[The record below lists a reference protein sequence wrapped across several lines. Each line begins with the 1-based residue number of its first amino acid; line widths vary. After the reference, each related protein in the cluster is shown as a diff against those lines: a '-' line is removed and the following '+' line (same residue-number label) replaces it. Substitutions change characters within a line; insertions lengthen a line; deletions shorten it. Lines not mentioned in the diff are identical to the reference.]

1 MDTIQAINIKND
13 TIPMICGEAMM
24 SEHIPKLR
32 NVQQIR
38 DYRLIAPM
46 AVTQTSELWF
56 TANKFGELCTLKAYR
71 TPKNVEYIED
81 VMMIE
86 CANIVPVIEYFIENG
101 MFIEISPYY
110 RNGSITGTV
119 PEEKIR
125 NNVLPGIISAI
136 ETLHKAGIVHN
147 DIKPENIFWNDNGET
162 VLLGDYGSISY
173 ENERPDSFTP
183 AYTDPFVLNGENCSK
198 RTDWFSVG
206 LTLASICNGKPLI
219 AENTVSEVIDYWTRP
234 VHFNG
239 GSTEFKR
246 LVNGMINIEK
256 NRRLGPKAAKKWCK
270 GEVFGGEARQTERK
284 QKKTAKTLTVRF
296 EEPIFVAVDIAGLIE
311 GIKTHWNEAVFL
323 FQQGEFDR
331 FLIQFDVRWSELCVK
346 YHKHTYPEIALFQLS
361 MDLLGDEGFIWRGR
375 EYSDLIELEDVWYGS
390 EKGAEDVLTFLQRG
404 QVEYYLKRKN
414 ANETQINY
422 ASDINKMSRN
432 HPEEAV
438 SQLFI
443 SLSGD
448 KAFHMGDIIFYATE
462 DIVQYLYENY
472 EQLDDV
478 VDSLMN
484 NRKFEAWLTF
494 LGMGRL
500 LDEIRKKCKI

>member
-1 MDTIQAINIKND
+1 MDTIQAINIKNE
-13 TIPMICGEAMM
+13 TIPLICGEAVL
-24 SEHIPKLR
+24 SEQIPKLK
-32 NVQQIR
+32 NVRQIR

-46 AVTQTSELWF
+46 AVTQSSELWF
-56 TANKFGELCTLKAYR
+56 AADKFGELRTLKAYR
-71 TPKNVEYIED
+71 TAKNAEYIED
-81 VMMIE
+81 IMMIE
-86 CANIVPVIEYFIENG
+86 CASLVPVIEYFKENDL
-101 MFIEISPYY
+101 FIEISPYY
-110 RNGSITGTV
+110 RNGSITGRV
-119 PEEKIR
+119 SEDKIK
-125 NNVLPGIISAI
+125 NTVLPGIISAL
-136 ETLHKAGIVHN
+136 ENLHKSGIVHN
-147 DIKPENIFWNDNGET
+147 DIKPENIFWSDDGKK
-162 VLLGDYGSISY
+162 VLLGDYGSVSY

-183 AYTDPFVLNGENCSK
+183 AYTDPFVLNGENCSA

-206 LTLASICNGKPLI
+206 LTLASIYNGKPLI
-219 AENTVSEVIDYWTRP
+219 KENTIREVLGYWTRP
-234 VHFNG
+234 VYFND
-239 GSTEFKR
+239 GSAEFRR
-246 LVNGMINIEK
+246 LVNGMINTDK
-256 NRRLGPKAAKKWCK
+256 KRRLGPKTAKKWCR
-270 GEVFGGEARQTERK
+270 GEVFGGEARQTER
-284 QKKTAKTLTVRF
+284 QTKKTVKSLTVRF
-296 EEPIFVAVDIAGLIE
+296 EEPVLVAADIAGLIE

-331 FLIQFDVRWSELCVK
+331 FLNQFDARWSELCTE
-346 YHKHTYPEIALFQLS
+346 YHKHTYPEIALFQLT
-361 MDLLGDEGFIWRGR
+361 MDLLEDEGFIWRGR
-375 EYSDLIELEDVWYGS
+375 EYSNLLELEDVWYES

-414 ANETQINY
+414 ATETQINY
-422 ASDINKMSRN
+422 ASDINRMSRN

-448 KAFHMGDIIFYATE
+448 NAFHMGDVIFYATE

-472 EQLDDV
+472 EQLDDI